1 MERFLLKTY
10 RKLVPNRLKRALP
23 SELKSRVLEGLLY
36 LTSRPGLGD
45 LRLRH
50 QALTAERREDWP
62 EAMAQW
68 QALALASMPPRD
80 ESDDPEAAPAVL
92 TPLQPGTEEESA
104 LRKTRYAL
112 NGLRQA
118 RAHRAMELYAEGRDR
133 AAAELVARV
142 VESLPDHRVLKNDPA
157 ILEAASTWVRLALAE
172 DGYGPGRAGSQPGR
186 PPRRI
191 VLCIDVLKISS
202 VHTHARVLFS
212 ICRNLLELD
221 PGITTHL
228 VVTRERFAAT
238 TPIVS
243 SAFDPGRTALAET
256 RARAALGPLFG
267 TRFHLHMLDSPGLE
281 GVAGTCRK
289 ILDLAPDVIL
299 YGGGHR
305 GFYSNESRLVRH
317 ALFEHLPTAFFYI
330 QSNNQ
335 VDPSLDMI
343 IARGPHKIDGDPG
356 QARVRV
362 QPYPTIDPTEHEPP
376 PPVVDPGKRESKVI
390 ISAIAGLR
398 MNQRL
403 AQQDRTTLEALFSI
417 LDAVPGTVWHFIGA
431 SDPEALA
438 RDLPVIGKRVS
449 RGQIVI
455 HPVLPFERFSEMVS
469 QAALFIHPPGF
480 TGGSGGAAVARE
492 AGIPILTTR
501 DSDVSGRQ
509 PPETIFAET
518 DMKAL
523 ARKGAALLRDSAAW
537 EEVVRS
543 QIAHKAWIRET
554 AAQRFYDCLSETVE
568 AYEARRKA
576 PTDRPQNPM
585 RDA

>member
-1 MERFLLKTY
+1 MERILLKSY
-10 RKLVPNRLKRALP
+10 RRFVPNRLKRALSP
-23 SELKSRVLEGLLY
+23 DLKSRVLEGLLY
-36 LTSRPGLGD
+36 LTSRPGLAD

-50 QALTAERREDWP
+50 QALTAARRQDWAN
-62 EAMAQW
+62 AMTQW
-68 QALALASMPPRD
+68 QALALASLPPRR
-80 ESDDPEAAPAVL
+80 ESDDPEAPPSVL
-92 TPLQPGTEEESA
+92 TPPQPGAREEDA
-104 LRKTRYAL
+104 LRKARYAL
-112 NGLRQA
+112 SGLRQA
-118 RAHRAMELYAEGRDR
+118 RAHRAIELYAEGRDR

-142 VESLPDHRVLKNDPA
+142 VESLPDHRVLKNDSA
-157 ILEAASTWVRLALAE
+157 ILEAVSTWLRHALAE
-172 DGYGPGRAGSQPGR
+172 DGYGPERPGHRPAR
-186 PPRRI
+186 PPKRI
-191 VLCIDVLKISS
+191 ALCLDVLKISS

-212 ICRNLLELD
+212 ICRNLMELD

-228 VVTRERFAAT
+228 IVTRERFAAT

-243 SAFDPGRTALAET
+243 ATFNPRRTAQVER

-267 TRFHLHMLDSPGLE
+267 TRFHLHMFDSPGLE
-281 GVAGTCRK
+281 GLAATCRS
-289 ILDLAPDVIL
+289 ILDIAPDVIL

-305 GFYSNESRLVRH
+305 GFYSNESRVVRH

-335 VDPSLDMI
+335 VDPWLDMI
-343 IARGPHKIDGDPG
+343 IARGPHRIDGDPG
-356 QARVRV
+356 QARVRI

-376 PPVVDPGKRESKVI
+376 PPMVDPSKRESKLI

-417 LDAVPGTVWHFIGA
+417 LDAVPGTVWHFIGT

-438 RDLPVIGKRVS
+438 RDLPVIGKRIA
-449 RGQIVI
+449 RGQIVA
-455 HPVLPFERFSEMVS
+455 HPVLPFDRFTDMVNN
-469 QAALFIHPPGF
+469 AALFIHPPGF

-509 PPETIFAET
+509 PPGTIFAESE
-518 DMKAL
+518 MKAL
-523 ARKGAALLRDSAAW
+523 ARKGAELLRDSAAW

-554 AAQRFYDCLSETVE
+554 AVQGFYDCLAETVE
-568 AYEARRKA
+568 GYEIRRGATK
-576 PTDRPQNPM
+576 DRPQNPT
-585 RDA
+585 RVA

>member
-1 MERFLLKTY
+1 MERFLLKSY

-23 SELKSRVLEGLLY
+23 SDLKSRVLEGLLY

-50 QALTAERREDWP
+50 LALTAERREDWAD
-62 EAMAQW
+62 AMTQW
-68 QALALASMPPRD
+68 RHLALASLPERR
-80 ESDDPEAAPAVL
+80 ESDDPLTAPAVL
-92 TPLQPGTEEESA
+92 TPPQPGAAEEDA
-104 LRKTRYAL
+104 LRKARYAL
-112 NGLRQA
+112 SGLRRA
-118 RAHRAMELYAEGRDR
+118 RARRAVELYGQGRDR

-142 VESLPDHRVLKNDPA
+142 VEALPDHRVLKNDPA
-157 ILEAASTWVRLALAE
+157 ILEAASTWLRRALAE
-172 DGYGPGRAGSQPGR
+172 DGYGPGRAGTQPGR
-186 PPRRI
+186 PPRCI
-191 VLCIDVLKISS
+191 VFCIDVLKISS

-238 TPIVS
+238 TPIMS

-256 RARAALGPLFG
+256 QARAALGPLFG
-267 TRFHLHMLDSPGLE
+267 TRFHLHMLDSYGLE
-281 GVAGTCRK
+281 GVAGTCRR
-289 ILDLAPDVIL
+289 ILDLGPDVIL

-335 VDPSLDMI
+335 VDPRLDMI
-343 IARGPHKIDGDPG
+343 IARGPHRIDGDPG

-376 PPVVDPGKRESKVI
+376 LPVVDPSKRRSQVI

-403 AQQDRTTLEALFSI
+403 AQQDRSTLEALFGI
-417 LDAVPGTVWHFIGA
+417 LDAAPEAVWHFIGA
-431 SDPEALA
+431 SDPEAMA
-438 RDLPVIGKRVS
+438 RDLPVIGRRVAQG
-449 RGQIVI
+449 RIVI
-455 HPVLPFERFSEMVS
+455 HPVLPFARFTEMVS
-469 QAALFIHPPGF
+469 NAALFIHPPGF

-509 PPETIFAET
+509 PPETIFAGTE
-518 DMKAL
+518 MKAL
-523 ARKGAALLRDSAAW
+523 ARKGAALLREDAAW
-537 EEVVRS
+537 EKVVRS

-554 AAQRFYDCLSETVE
+554 AAQGFYDCLTEAME

-576 PTDRPQNPM
+576 ETAQNPT
-585 RDA
+585 RSA